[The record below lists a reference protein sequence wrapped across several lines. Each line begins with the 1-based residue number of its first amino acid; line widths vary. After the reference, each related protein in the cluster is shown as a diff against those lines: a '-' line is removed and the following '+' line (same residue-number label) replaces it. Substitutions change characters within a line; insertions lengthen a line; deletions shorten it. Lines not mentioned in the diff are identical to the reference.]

1 VTKKIILVL
10 IVVSLLVAATAISQP
25 AKADSEGPLQA
36 RAASE
41 RIVTK
46 IAVVLVFCAVTITVI
61 LTKRVKYRKWI
72 NLASV
77 IVLGFVLGSVL
88 SPSNAVQNALILF
101 NVAFL
106 VLFLIPLIL
115 TLFFGR
121 AYCGYIC
128 PVGSLQELVSFRKT
142 RRRVSEKLDRILK
155 FVKYGLL
162 LFVGVLTII
171 RGQPAGNMSMI
182 TPLFT
187 FTGVAAAFIASI
199 GLLAVSAFYYR
210 PYCRYI
216 CPYGAVM
223 ALVTKLSIVRVRVDD
238 SCIDCKLCDKE
249 CGMVAIK
256 SGHADQDC
264 IICGDCI
271 EICPKDSLDMRR

>member
-1 VTKKIILVL
+1 MTRKMIF
-10 IVVSLLVAATAISQP
+10 LLVFMSSLVAVTAISQP
-25 AKADSEGPLQA
+25 AGTDSEGPLQA
-36 RAASE
+36 RAATE
-41 RIVTK
+41 RIGTK

-61 LTKRVKYRKWI
+61 LTKSFKYRKWI

-101 NVAFL
+101 NTAFL
-106 VLFLIPLIL
+106 ILFLIPLVL

-128 PVGSLQELVSFRKT
+128 PVGSSQELVSFKKT
-142 RRRVSEKLDRILK
+142 RRRVPQKLDRILK
-155 FVKYGLL
+155 FVKYSLL

-187 FTGVAAAFIASI
+187 FTGIAAAFVASI
-199 GLLAVSAFYYR
+199 GLIAVSVFYYR

-216 CPYGAVM
+216 CPYGALM
-223 ALVTKLSIVRVRVDD
+223 ALIAKLSIVRVRVDD
-238 SCIDCKLCDKE
+238 SCIDCKLCNKE
-249 CGMVAIK
+249 CWMSAIE

-264 IICGDCI
+264 IMCGDCI
-271 EICPKDSLDMRR
+271 EVCPEDSLEMRR